1 MTFRSRAAGARKA
14 CPTRLARAY
23 SFSMPEPLKLDFH
36 LERQFCDLLAE
47 ECHTKGFTL
56 RDGAE
61 LHLNERNPKQKGV
74 LDELKSKLEP
84 YIDFDA
90 GGLKLYEFDYR
101 GNKGTFT
108 LKPGLDKGGPNV
120 TLQFHMRF

>member
-1 MTFRSRAAGARKA
+1 
-14 CPTRLARAY
+14 
-23 SFSMPEPLKLDFH
+23 MPDQTLKLDPH
-36 LERQFCDLLAE
+36 LEHHFCDVLADA
-47 ECHTKGFTL
+47 CHSKGFTL

-61 LHLNERNPKQKGV
+61 LHLSEANPKQKSV
-74 LDELKSKLEP
+74 LDDIKRKLDP

-90 GGLKLYEFDYR
+90 GGLKLYEFNYQ
-101 GNKGTFT
+101 GNKGTFS

>member
-1 MTFRSRAAGARKA
+1 ML
-14 CPTRLARAY
+14 P
-23 SFSMPEPLKLDFH
+23 MPERTLKLDPQ
-36 LERQFCDLLAE
+36 LEREFCDVLADA
-47 ECHTKGFTL
+47 CHARGFNL

-61 LHLNERNPKQKGV
+61 LPLHLGNPKQKSV
-74 LDELKSKLEP
+74 LDDLKRKLDP

-90 GGLKLYEFDYR
+90 GGLKLYEFNYQ
-101 GNKGTFT
+101 GNKGTFS